1 MKYHIIPDL
10 MTLIFT
16 LASAALI
23 ISSGLQTLGIHLA
36 GGILLFGLLYVLLSL
51 IHISF
56 LDVNAKGLTI
66 IMITHELEYL
76 KYANRLIHVVDGE
89 VVENYSTKNRVTKVE
104 IGEESESGGNITL
117 HDHEYAKKLNL

>member
-1 MKYHIIPDL
+1 MYKRQGQQQKVSLARSLVIDPV
-10 MTLIFT
+10 LIVADEPT
-16 LASAALI
+16 GNLDTVSGQNLI
-23 ISSGLQTLGIHLA
+23 QT
-36 GGILLFGLLYVLLSL
+36 
-51 IHISF
+51 F